1 MRNFTFTK
9 ICFFIFL
16 IIAETIHAQ
25 IVISTPTLGFSQACA
40 SPSFNT
46 YYTTFA
52 FSPDTA
58 LGSTNQFI
66 IELSDENGSFT
77 NATTIY
83 TSAQGAVTT
92 SPATLG
98 FSMPTT
104 IAGESFKIR
113 IKSTDPVATS
123 TGSVSFAAY
132 YKIQDTPFTIN
143 NLVSTGVYCSG
154 GSYLLTIDNPGG
166 ESNDS
171 PLQYPSLTFNWYK
184 ETSQTTSVFV
194 ASGETLSVN
203 QPGTYFVE
211 TNYGSCTSNSY
222 SNRVTVSE
230 ASSGTSASVNSSL
243 GNPYCSSLGA
253 TTLSTINGNSYQWYK
268 DGKEISGATE
278 QTYITNESG
287 NYTVTV
293 DLGNCST
300 NASID
305 LQNTDF
311 TSSIDVPENNSLYA
325 GETLIATVTTDATNP
340 EFKWY
345 LNDVII
351 SSATSNSYEVTQIG
365 NYKVVVSQTTG
376 CISSQ
381 EFAFSVNEPFPDVA
395 NIPNLISPNGDGVND
410 TWVIPQAYVS
420 GSNSEVIIMN
430 SQGDVV
436 LKTNDYQN
444 NWPEVELDFKEINPV
459 YYYVITTPNNKT
471 IKGSITVVK

>member
-1 MRNFTFTK
+1 MRNFTLKK

-46 YYTTFA
+46 YYTTFT

-154 GSYLLTIDNPGG
+154 GSYLLTIDNPGDA
-166 ESNDS
+166 SNDS
-171 PLQYPSLTFNWYK
+171 PLQYSSLTFNWYK

-268 DGKEISGATE
+268 DGKEISGATN
-278 QTYITNESG
+278 QTYVTNESG

-325 GETLIATVTTDATNP
+325 GETLIVTVTTDATNP

-345 LNDVII
+345 LNDAII
-351 SSATSNSYEVTQIG
+351 SGATSNSYEVTQIG
-365 NYKVVVSQTTG
+365 NYKVVVSQTSG
-376 CISSQ
+376 CLSSQ

-459 YYYVITTPNNKT
+459 YYYVITTQNNKT